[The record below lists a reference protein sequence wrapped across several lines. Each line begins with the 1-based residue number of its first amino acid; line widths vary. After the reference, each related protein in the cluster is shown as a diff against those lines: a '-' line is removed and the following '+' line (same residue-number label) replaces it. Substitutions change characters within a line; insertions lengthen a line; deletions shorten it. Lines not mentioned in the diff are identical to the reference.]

1 MRTGAA
7 VIASAA
13 FGGIGAGLAAI
24 FFSGGNG
31 TGAIRMGTAF
41 LGGFWHDGL
50 LQTDLVSKW
59 NIFRCRPAGW
69 RCPGYSV
76 SNHPCVPSALTLK
89 TEGSTIIKSAGRIGG
104 KL

>member
-24 FFSGGNG
+24 LFSGGYG
-31 TGAIRMGTAF
+31 TGAIRVGATF
-41 LGGFWHDGL
+41 LGSFWHDGL
-50 LQTDLVSKW
+50 LQTGIGIKMEHLSMPSRRMAV
-59 NIFRCRPAGW
+59 
-69 RCPGYSV
+69 PGYSV
-76 SNHPCVPSALTLK
+76 SNHPWVPSALTLK
-89 TEGSTIIKSAGRIGG
+89 TEGSTIIKSAVRIGG